1 MVIKKKFHPP
11 RCFAD
16 VSAASFEFL
25 NPFLQVITI
34 SLDSFYYTY
43 ILSEIFVRSIGLCFY
58 KVCRILKSP
67 MGTSVSMSLSWQIF
81 TQVHSLHFTVDLVD
95 IYIYIALCTLTS
107 FSSLSTL
114 AWLRW
119 SHMCEITWGGYIA
132 LPPS

>member
-25 NPFLQVITI
+25 NPFLRAITI

-67 MGTSVSMSLSWQIF
+67 MGTSVSMSLSCQIF
-81 TQVHSLHFTVDLVD
+81 TQVHSLQFTVDLVD
-95 IYIYIALCTLTS
+95 INIYIYI
-107 FSSLSTL
+107 FFFL
-114 AWLRW
+114 A
-119 SHMCEITWGGYIA
+119 
-132 LPPS
+132 